1 MTKQTHKE
9 NTWKNV
15 CKPEDINLLAP
26 DMPVEFGY
34 ILIFEYE
41 DKSIYIASTKKP
53 TVYVNM
59 ILRRENKIGASA
71 PINIRISPLVRRV
84 ETVKVNL
91 LNKLTGYKIKKIP
104 RSYIVDDNVLCQ
116 KINETFALALIN

>member
-1 MTKQTHKE
+1 MTKQNHKE
-9 NTWKNV
+9 HVWKNV

-26 DMPVEFGY
+26 DSAVEFGY

-41 DKSIYIASTKKP
+41 DKRIYIGSTKKP

-84 ETVKVNL
+84 ESVKIHL
-91 LNKLTGYKIKKIP
+91 LNKLTGYKINKLP
-104 RSYIVDDNVLCQ
+104 RSFIVDDNVLCQ
-116 KINETFALALIN
+116 MINETFALALIN